1 MNIQDFIKTNLP
13 FLTSTRF
20 WLTVI
25 VWLGKAI
32 ENYLSTGNRI
42 QSVMIFA
49 TGTGLTT
56 VIIRTIDRFA
66 EKLGFPQ
73 IQAQK

>member
-1 MNIQDFIKTNLP
+1 MNIKDFIKTNLP

-32 ENYLSTGNRI
+32 ENYLSTGNKM
-42 QSVMIFA
+42 QSIMIFA

-56 VIIRTIDRFA
+56 VIIRTIDRFS
-66 EKLGFPQ
+66 EKFGLPK
-73 IQAQK
+73 IEPNN

>member
-1 MNIQDFIKTNLP
+1 MTIGNFIKINLP

-25 VWLGKAI
+25 VWLGKAV
-32 ENYLSTGNRI
+32 ENYINTGNKI
-42 QSVMIFA
+42 QSIMIFA

-56 VIIRTIDRFA
+56 VVIRTIDRFS
-66 EKLGFPQ
+66 EKLGLPQ
-73 IQAQK
+73 IY